1 MSNKKKGLV
10 ISEEDLNDDSDVKI
24 NPDEVSQEDI
34 YTCIEYNDTST
45 I

>member
-1 MSNKKKGLV
+1 MLNKKKGLV
-10 ISEEDLNDDSDVKI
+10 ISEDLNDDSDIKI